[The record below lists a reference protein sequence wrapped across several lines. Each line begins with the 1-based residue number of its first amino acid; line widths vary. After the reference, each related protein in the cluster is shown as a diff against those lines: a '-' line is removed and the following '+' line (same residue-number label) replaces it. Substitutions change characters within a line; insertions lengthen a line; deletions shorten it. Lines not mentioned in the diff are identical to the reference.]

1 MKTKIFFSIPLILVW
16 LFFATLFYKT
26 IVLMILFAIWKS
38 YIVAHMP
45 MPVRKYSAK
54 IIWAG
59 LIICLWVGMP
69 RYRIHN
75 NDRVKL
81 VYLDNEGNAKRP
93 PLTHYVLNTLLPEAE
108 IVNFTTKGL
117 KFIKPIAQYM
127 GIGNGMMNQAQ
138 DDFDKGR
145 RKNFLEPY
153 HNLGLDNPISGVYPQ
168 LFNATLGTDSRTVYI
183 IEPKHY
189 DEDKS
194 YPLVVFCHGY
204 LGNWQLYQGI
214 WKSLNNCLVLS
225 IGTRGLDGIFSVND
239 IDQIFTYYLP
249 TLKRMGYHID
259 PQQIH
264 LMGLS
269 NGGTAIHAAMNS
281 ALAKDFK
288 SLTTISCNLSNIRR
302 VPCQVNLIGGGADN
316 SAKLMP
322 GQYRALKQN
331 GVDTN
336 IFFVEDENHFILVNR
351 RAEILDF
358 IQEKILK
365 DASEKDD

>member
-45 MPVRKYSAK
+45 MPVHKYSAK

-81 VYLDNEGNAKRP
+81 VYLDNEGNAKHP

-189 DEDKS
+189 DEEKS

-225 IGTRGLDGIFSVND
+225 IGTR
-239 IDQIFTYYLP
+239 
-249 TLKRMGYHID
+249 
-259 PQQIH
+259 
-264 LMGLS
+264 
-269 NGGTAIHAAMNS
+269 
-281 ALAKDFK
+281 
-288 SLTTISCNLSNIRR
+288 
-302 VPCQVNLIGGGADN
+302 
-316 SAKLMP
+316 
-322 GQYRALKQN
+322 
-331 GVDTN
+331 
-336 IFFVEDENHFILVNR
+336 
-351 RAEILDF
+351 
-358 IQEKILK
+358 
-365 DASEKDD
+365 